1 MEERKDSAT
10 VLDWLQRSGVQDSF
24 DTSGLEFSVR
34 IYGKGEIITSP
45 DKPADNLMFIAEG
58 SGEIYGIRQDGSLN
72 PVALVSAPGIIG
84 DFEFIGTGGT
94 PFYVEA
100 RTAMTCIVLHSG
112 QSRSRLMADPRFLYM
127 LLMSIADKFSMFV
140 SIEGVEGTV
149 EDRLLRYLSDFCP
162 EGVLDGVGK
171 AMYMLRCSRRQL
183 QRSLSALCEKG
194 LIMRIGK
201 GRCRLL

>member
-100 RTAMTCIVLHSG
+100 RTAMICIVLHSG
-112 QSRSRLMADPRFLYM
+112 QSRSRLMADPCFLYM
-127 LLMSIADKFSMFV
+127 LLMSIADKFSMLI
-140 SIEGVEGTV
+140 SIEGVEGTARTGFCGICGISAQKACWM
-149 EDRLLRYLSDFCP
+149 ESGRLYTCSDAAEGSFSDPSLPCVRKDLSC
-162 EGVLDGVGK
+162 V
-171 AMYMLRCSRRQL
+171 
-183 QRSLSALCEKG
+183 
-194 LIMRIGK
+194 
-201 GRCRLL
+201 

>member
-84 DFEFIGTGGT
+84 TLNSS
-94 PFYVEA
+94 VREA
-100 RTAMTCIVLHSG
+100 LHS
-112 QSRSRLMADPRFLYM
+112 MW
-127 LLMSIADKFSMFV
+127 
-140 SIEGVEGTV
+140 
-149 EDRLLRYLSDFCP
+149 
-162 EGVLDGVGK
+162 
-171 AMYMLRCSRRQL
+171 RQEP
-183 QRSLSALCEKG
+183 Q
-194 LIMRIGK
+194 
-201 GRCRLL
+201 